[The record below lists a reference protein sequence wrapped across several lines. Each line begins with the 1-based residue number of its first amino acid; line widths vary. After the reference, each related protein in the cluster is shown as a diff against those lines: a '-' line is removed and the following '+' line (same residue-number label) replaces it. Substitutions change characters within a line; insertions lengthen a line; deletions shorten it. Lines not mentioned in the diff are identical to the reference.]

1 MKLID
6 NIINKFGS
14 DKILH
19 FLVGGYLTYLFAL
32 FGWVSFIVGF
42 LITMFLEFVKEKWF
56 DTVFDKKD
64 FIATLIGSLFTVI
77 IYIISVIL

>member
-14 DKILH
+14 DKIPH
-19 FLVGGYLTYLFAL
+19 FLVGGENAEFNSIISLAERDNYHIIDDIVEFA
-32 FGWVSFIVGF
+32 
-42 LITMFLEFVKEKWF
+42 KEKWF

-64 FIATLIGSLFTVI
+64 FIATLLGSLFTVI
-77 IYIISVIL
+77 IYVISVIL

>member
-14 DKILH
+14 DKIFH
-19 FLVGGYLTYLFAL
+19 FLVGGYLTCLCGL
-32 FGWVSFIVGF
+32 FGWVGLIVGF
-42 LITMFLEFVKEKWF
+42 VVTMLLEFAKEKWF

-64 FIATLIGSLFTVI
+64 FIATLLGSLFTVI
-77 IYIISVIL
+77 IYVISVIL

>member
-19 FLVGGYLTYLFAL
+19 FLVGGYLTCLFAL

-64 FIATLIGSLFTVI
+64 FIATLLGSLFTVI
-77 IYIISVIL
+77 IYVISVIL